1 MNSRKSTIPL
11 VRCWQT
17 DDPLLIA
24 YHDREWGTPLHND
37 KKLFEFL
44 ILEGFQAGLS
54 WMTILRKRENFRRAF
69 DGFDFNKVSAYGR
82 RKVDSLM
89 KNAGIIRNR
98 LKIEA
103 AVTNARAFIA
113 VRREYGSF
121 DTYMWGFV
129 NGKPLCN
136 KLTSFSDTPATT
148 ALSDKMSADL
158 KAWGFK
164 FIGSTVVYAHMQ
176 ATGMVNDHL
185 THCFRYRELRAGKG

>member
-129 NGKPLCN
+129 NGKPLCG
-136 KLTSFSDTPATT
+136 KLTSFADIPAITV
-148 ALSDKMSADL
+148 LSDKISTAL
-158 KAWGFK
+158 K
-164 FIGSTVVYAHMQ
+164 S
-176 ATGMVNDHL
+176 
-185 THCFRYRELRAGKG
+185 